1 MDPTDPR
8 HSPVASPRAVALDS
22 PDSTLDVVVRDDSVE
37 FLPDSTRPI
46 GNAAWVT
53 VDRDSL
59 VAAVHALR

>member
-22 PDSTLDVVVRDDSVE
+22 PDSTLDVVVRAAAE

-59 VAAVHALR
+59 VADLHALR